1 METQRHPKD
10 GEAIKPSDDQDHPL
24 SQEESL
30 EEGLTDSMDASD
42 PPAATQ
48 PGDHGD
54 PVPSS
59 GFSKDDLDENVKDA
73 LKKRP

>member
-1 METQRHPKD
+1 METQRHPAD
-10 GEAIKPSDDQDHPL
+10 GEVVKPSDDQDHAL

-30 EEGLTDSMDASD
+30 EEALSDSMDASD

-48 PGDHGD
+48 PGDHGN

-59 GFSKDDLDENVKDA
+59 GFSEDDLDEKDREA
-73 LKKRP
+73 LKNR